1 MRLLQATS
9 TKTMLCVIPKGA
21 KAGDVIELVSM
32 EGVPVKYIVPPN
44 GQPGQHM
51 NITYEVPL

>member
-1 MRLLQATS
+1 
-9 TKTMLCVIPKGA
+9 MLCVIPKGA
-21 KAGDVIELVSM
+21 KPGDVIELVSM